1 MKTDLGGMS
10 AQAHPAHNSHSSVVA
25 LVTSHLFDRDQIG
38 GSVRVLRGSRGH
50 SACCRLPRSMPVD
63 PALTALWAPRQK
75 PGLHGPALPDMDFRN
90 RASSNF
96 SSNIVSESSS
106 MGFVEGLVML
116 ESEAAGDDFFLD
128 LGGAAED
135 RLDTAEPPE
144 LTLWRR
150 PSGLVLPPIKAGSIW
165 SARAVAF
172 AWCDRGGNHTAWGR
186 LATSK
191 LPEPRRSPDDHTE
204 PVAAD
209 IPPPGADVDTG
220 ELIAAIC
227 HRFS

>member
-1 MKTDLGGMS
+1 MS

-50 SACCRLPRSMPVD
+50 SACCRPLIPMPVD
-63 PALTALWAPRQK
+63 PSSTALWPQDRSS
-75 PGLHGPALPDMDFRN
+75 GLHGPALPDMDFRG
-90 RASSNF
+90 RANSNF
-96 SSNIVSESSS
+96 SSNTVSESGSTD
-106 MGFVEGLVML
+106 FVEDLVRL
-116 ESEAAGDDFFLD
+116 QAEAAGDDFFLD

-191 LPEPRRSPDDHTE
+191 LPEPGRGPDDHTE